1 MLLPVTAEINKDAR
15 ISIGGCDVSELKLKY
30 GTPLYIID
38 VATVKQQCRDYL
50 KFFSFR
56 DFDSEITYASKAFCT
71 IPMCQTVRKEGLS
84 IDVSTGGELFIALK
98 SGFEPEKIYF
108 HGNNKSA
115 DEIKF
120 GLDYKVGTFIVDNFN
135 ELEILDRLAGER
147 NIRQKIFLR
156 ITPGIKA
163 HTHKYIQT
171 GAIESKFGFG
181 IYGGVAM
188 EAVKAAASSENI
200 ELLGL
205 HAHVGSQIFN
215 IEVYE
220 KLIDTM
226 LKLASD
232 IKTGL
237 GVKLTHLNIGGGLGI
252 KYIPEDEPSSIED
265 LSKIVVAALRK
276 YTKLY
281 DVKIDKIYLEPGR
294 SLIGNAG
301 TTLYEAGNIKCIP
314 GIKNYISIDG
324 GMSDNIRPMLYQA
337 KYDAYIAGRASYIG
351 RIEKGDIKKNAAAAD
366 ATGSRGS
373 VAGGGDSV
381 TDKASGSM
389 MGSAPDRIQG
399 IASGTMGG
407 ATDSKAKSS
416 LSAGGDPGL
425 IKYTVVGKHCES
437 GDVIIED
444 IEMPQVKTG
453 DLILVAATG
462 AYCYSMSSNYNGQ
475 PRSAVVAVE
484 DGKHCYWVERQTF
497 EDLVSK
503 DKKLKEC

>member
-1 MLLPVTAEINKDAR
+1 MLLPVTAEINKDSR
-15 ISIGGCDVSELKLKY
+15 ISIGGCDVSELKSKY

-38 VATVKQQCRDYL
+38 VATVKKQCREYL
-50 KFFSFR
+50 KFFSFE
-56 DFDSEITYASKAFCT
+56 DFDSEITYASKAFCS
-71 IPMCQTVRKEGLS
+71 IPMCQTVKREGLS

-120 GLDYKVGTFIVDNFN
+120 GLDYKVGTFIVDNFS
-135 ELEILDRLAGER
+135 ELETLNRLAGQR
-147 NIRQKIFLR
+147 KMRQKIFLR

-188 EAVKAAASSENI
+188 NAVMAAAACENI
-200 ELLGL
+200 ELIGL

-215 IEVYE
+215 IEVYD

-226 LKLASD
+226 LKLISD

-252 KYIPEDEPSSIED
+252 RYVPQDEPSSIED
-265 LSKIVVAALRK
+265 LSKVVAGALRK
-276 YTKLY
+276 YTKQY
-281 DVKIDKIYLEPGR
+281 DVAIDKIYLEPGR
-294 SLIGNAG
+294 SIIGNAG
-301 TTLYEAGNIKCIP
+301 TTLYEAGNIKCIH

-324 GMSDNIRPMLYQA
+324 GMSDNIRPILYQA
-337 KYDAYIAGRASYIG
+337 KYDAYIANRISYIG
-351 RIEKGDIKKNAAAAD
+351 GIADGDIEGNAAHS
-366 ATGSRGS
+366 GM
-373 VAGGGDSV
+373 AGEN
-381 TDKASGSM
+381 
-389 MGSAPDRIQG
+389 GSAEVASIGNTKGAGVSSESSHGLTVSTSDTKG
-399 IASGTMGG
+399 VMSGTK
-407 ATDSKAKSS
+407 TKSLQDEDSSS
-416 LSAGGDPGL
+416 GL
-425 IKYTVVGKHCES
+425 IKYTIVGKHCES

-444 IEMPQVKTG
+444 IEMPEVKTG

-484 DGKHCYWVERQTF
+484 DGKHCYWVERQTY
-497 EDLVSK
+497 EDLAAK
-503 DKKLKEC
+503 DKILSEC

>member
-1 MLLPVTAEINKDAR
+1 MLLPVTAEINKDSR
-15 ISIGGCDVSELKLKY
+15 ISIGGCDVAELKTKY

-38 VATVKQQCRDYL
+38 VATLKQQCRDYL
-50 KFFSFR
+50 KFFTFP

-98 SGFEPEKIYF
+98 SGYEPEKIYF
-108 HGNNKSA
+108 HGNNKST

-135 ELEILDRLAGER
+135 ELETLNRLAGER
-147 NIRQKIFLR
+147 NMRQKIFLR

-188 EAVKAAASSENI
+188 DAVKAAAVSENI
-200 ELLGL
+200 ELIGL

-226 LKLASD
+226 LKLIRD
-232 IKTGL
+232 IKSES
-237 GVKLTHLNIGGGLGI
+237 GVILSHLNIGGGLGI
-252 KYIPEDEPSSIED
+252 SYVPEDEPSSIED
-265 LSKIVVAALRK
+265 LSKVVAGALRK
-276 YTKLY
+276 YTKQY
-281 DVKIDKIYLEPGR
+281 GVKIDKIYLEPGR

-324 GMSDNIRPMLYQA
+324 GMSDNIRPILYQA
-337 KYDAYIAGRASYIG
+337 KYDAYIAGRASYMG
-351 RIEKGDIKKNAAAAD
+351 RIVGGDIIRNNAAAD
-366 ATGSRGS
+366 T
-373 VAGGGDSV
+373 AGDGDNSSGV
-381 TDKASGSM
+381 VNAAGASGSIPNIISESLP
-389 MGSAPDRIQG
+389 GIVSDTAGAITETKTKYSQG
-399 IASGTMGG
+399 ADTN
-407 ATDSKAKSS
+407 AEF
-416 LSAGGDPGL
+416 
-425 IKYTVVGKHCES
+425 IKYTIVGKHCES

-484 DGKHCYWVERQTF
+484 DGKHCCWVERQTY
-497 EDLVSK
+497 EDLAAK
-503 DKKLKEC
+503 DKKLNEC

>member
-1 MLLPVTAEINKDAR
+1 MLLPVTAEINKDSR
-15 ISIGGCDVSELKLKY
+15 ISIGGCDISELKSKY

-38 VATVKQQCRDYL
+38 VATVKKQCRDYL
-50 KFFSFR
+50 KFFTFG

-71 IPMCQTVRKEGLS
+71 IPMCQTIRKEGLS

-98 SGFEPEKIYF
+98 RGFEPEKKYF

-135 ELEILDRLAGER
+135 ELEILNRLAGER

-181 IYGGVAM
+181 IYGSVAM
-188 EAVKAAASSENI
+188 DAVKEAAASENI

-226 LKLASD
+226 LKLTGD

-237 GVKLTHLNIGGGLGI
+237 GLKLTHLNIGGGLGI
-252 KYIPEDEPSSIED
+252 RYVPEDEPSSIED
-265 LSKIVVAALRK
+265 LSRLVSGALRK
-276 YTKLY
+276 YTKQY

-294 SLIGNAG
+294 SIIGNAG

-314 GIKNYISIDG
+314 GIRNYVSIDG
-324 GMSDNIRPMLYQA
+324 GMSDNIRPILYQA
-337 KYDAYIAGRASYIG
+337 KYDAYIANRAAYIG
-351 RIEKGDIKKNAAAAD
+351 RIEKGDIKRNAAAAGGSSRTAD
-366 ATGSRGS
+366 GSGSGSAKSGMPDSITGIALDT
-373 VAGGGDSV
+373 AGG
-381 TDKASGSM
+381 
-389 MGSAPDRIQG
+389 SA
-399 IASGTMGG
+399 
-407 ATDSKAKSS
+407 DSKSKSS
-416 LSAGGDPGL
+416 QGSDGNPGL
-425 IKYTVVGKHCES
+425 IKYSIVGKHCES

-444 IEMPQVKTG
+444 IEMPEVKTG

>member
-1 MLLPVTAEINKDAR
+1 MILPVTAGINKYDR
-15 ISIGGCDVSELKLKY
+15 ISIGGCDVSELKSKY

-38 VATVKQQCRDYL
+38 VATVKKQCRDYL
-50 KFFSFR
+50 KFFTFG

-135 ELEILDRLAGER
+135 ELEILNRLAGER
-147 NIRQKIFLR
+147 NIRQKVFLR

-188 EAVKAAASSENI
+188 DAVKEAAASENI

-226 LKLASD
+226 LKLTSD

-237 GVKLTHLNIGGGLGI
+237 GIKLSHLNIGGGLGI
-252 KYIPEDEPSSIED
+252 RYIPEDEPSSIED
-265 LSKIVVAALRK
+265 LSKVVIGALRK
-276 YTKLY
+276 YTKQH
-281 DVKIDKIYLEPGR
+281 DVVIEKIYLEPGR
-294 SLIGNAG
+294 SIIGNAG

-324 GMSDNIRPMLYQA
+324 GMSDNIRPILYQA
-337 KYDAYIAGRASYIG
+337 KYDAYIASRASYIG
-351 RIEKGDIKKNAAAAD
+351 RIETGDIIKNAAAAGAINGIGR
-366 ATGSRGS
+366 AT
-373 VAGGGDSV
+373 
-381 TDKASGSM
+381 
-389 MGSAPDRIQG
+389 DR
-399 IASGTMGG
+399 S
-407 ATDSKAKSS
+407 TDSKTKSLQDTGS
-416 LSAGGDPGL
+416 EPGQM
-425 IKYTVVGKHCES
+425 KYSIVGKHCES

-444 IEMPQVKTG
+444 IKMPVVKTG

-484 DGKHCYWVERQTF
+484 DGRHCYWVERQTF

-503 DKKLKEC
+503 DKKLMEC

>member
-1 MLLPVTAEINKDAR
+1 MLLPVTAEINQDAR
-15 ISIGGCDVSELKLKY
+15 ISIGGCDVSELKSKY

-50 KFFSFR
+50 KYFTFG

-98 SGFEPEKIYF
+98 SGFEPEKIFF

-135 ELEILDRLAGER
+135 ELVTLNRLAGER
-147 NIRQKIFLR
+147 NIRQKIMLR

-181 IYGGVAM
+181 IYDGVAM
-188 EAVKAAASSENI
+188 DAVKKAAAFENV

-205 HAHVGSQIFN
+205 HAHIGSQIFN

-226 LKLASD
+226 LKLTSD

-237 GVKLTHLNIGGGLGI
+237 GVKLSHLNIGGGLGI
-252 KYIPEDEPSSIED
+252 RYVPEDEPSSIED
-265 LSKIVVAALRK
+265 LSKVVVAALRK
-276 YTKLY
+276 YTKQY
-281 DVKIDKIYLEPGR
+281 DVKIDKIHLEPGR

-301 TTLYEAGNIKCIP
+301 STLYEAGSIKYIP

-351 RIEKGDIKKNAAAAD
+351 RIVNGDIERNTAAG
-366 ATGSRGS
+366 AT
-373 VAGGGDSV
+373 AG
-381 TDKASGSM
+381 SGS
-389 MGSAPDRIQG
+389 
-399 IASGTMGG
+399 
-407 ATDSKAKSS
+407 ATDSS
-416 LSAGGDPGL
+416 PGL
-425 IKYTVVGKHCES
+425 IKYTIVGKHCES

-444 IEMPQVKTG
+444 IEMPEVKTG
-453 DLILVAATG
+453 DLILVGATG

-484 DGKHCYWVERQTF
+484 DGKHCHWVERQTY

-503 DKKLKEC
+503 DKKLTEY

>member
-1 MLLPVTAEINKDAR
+1 MLLPVTAEINKDNR
-15 ISIGGCDVSELKLKY
+15 ISIGGCDVSELKSKY

-38 VATVKQQCRDYL
+38 VATVKKQCRDYL
-50 KFFSFR
+50 KFFAFG

-84 IDVSTGGELFIALK
+84 IDVSTGGELYIALK
-98 SGFEPEKIYF
+98 SGYEPEKIYF

-135 ELEILDRLAGER
+135 ELGILNRMAGER

-181 IYGGVAM
+181 IYGGIAM
-188 EAVKAAASSENI
+188 DAVKEAAASENI

-205 HAHVGSQIFN
+205 HTHIGSQIFN

-226 LKLASD
+226 LKFTGD
-232 IKTGL
+232 IKNGL
-237 GVKLTHLNIGGGLGI
+237 GTELKHINIGGGLGI
-252 KYIPEDEPSSIED
+252 RYVPEDEPSSIED
-265 LSKIVVAALRK
+265 LSKVVVGALRK
-276 YTKLY
+276 YTRQY

-294 SLIGNAG
+294 SIIGNAG

-314 GIKNYISIDG
+314 GIRNYVSIDG
-324 GMSDNIRPMLYQA
+324 GMSDNIRPILYQA
-337 KYDAYIAGRASYIG
+337 KYDAYIANRASYIG
-351 RIEKGDIKKNAAAAD
+351 RIEKGDIKGNAIAAGA
-366 ATGSRGS
+366 
-373 VAGGGDSV
+373 V
-381 TDKASGSM
+381 SGSSTLGSI
-389 MGSAPDRIQG
+389 MGSASEKIPG
-399 IASGTMGG
+399 IASEKMGG
-407 ATDSKAKSS
+407 VADSNAKSS
-416 LSAGGDPGL
+416 QVAGDKPGL
-425 IKYTVVGKHCES
+425 IKYSIVGKHCES

-444 IEMPQVKTG
+444 IKMPEVKTG

-475 PRSAVVAVE
+475 PKSAVVAVE
-484 DGKHCYWVERQTF
+484 DGKCCCWVERQTF

-503 DKKLKEC
+503 DKKLLEC

>member
-1 MLLPVTAEINKDAR
+1 MLLPVTAEINRDSR
-15 ISIGGCDVSELKLKY
+15 ISIGGCDVSELKSKY

-38 VATVKQQCRDYL
+38 VATVKMQCRDYL
-50 KFFSFR
+50 KFFTFP

-84 IDVSTGGELFIALK
+84 LDVSTGGELFIALK

-108 HGNNKSA
+108 HGNNKSTE
-115 DEIKF
+115 EIKF

-135 ELEILDRLAGER
+135 ELETLNRLAGER

-188 EAVKAAASSENI
+188 EAVKAATSSENI
-200 ELLGL
+200 ELIGL

-226 LKLASD
+226 LKLMRD
-232 IKTGL
+232 VKTGT
-237 GVKLTHLNIGGGLGI
+237 GVNLSHLNIGGGLGI
-252 KYIPEDEPSSIED
+252 RYVPEDEPSCIED
-265 LSKIVVAALRK
+265 LSKVVADALRK
-276 YTKLY
+276 YTKQY
-281 DVKIDKIYLEPGR
+281 GVKLEKIYLEPGR

-314 GIKNYISIDG
+314 GIKNYVSIDG
-324 GMSDNIRPMLYQA
+324 GMSDNIRPILYQA

-351 RIEKGDIKKNAAAAD
+351 RIVNGDIVKNGAAAGAGMKGGVGGV
-366 ATGSRGS
+366 TGG
-373 VAGGGDSV
+373 VQEGLAGGSSDNTIDSPDAPGVISVIKTKSLNLGDS
-381 TDKASGSM
+381 A
-389 MGSAPDRIQG
+389 
-399 IASGTMGG
+399 
-407 ATDSKAKSS
+407 
-416 LSAGGDPGL
+416 PGL
-425 IKYTVVGKHCES
+425 IKYTIVGKHCES

-444 IEMPQVKTG
+444 IELPQVKTG

-484 DGKHCYWVERQTF
+484 DGNHCCWVERQTY

-503 DKKLKEC
+503 DKKLSEC

>member
-1 MLLPVTAEINKDAR
+1 MLLPVTAEINKNAR
-15 ISIGGCDVSELKLKY
+15 ISIGGCDISELKSKY

-38 VATVKQQCRDYL
+38 VATVKKQCRDYL
-50 KFFSFR
+50 KFFTFE
-56 DFDSEITYASKAFCT
+56 DLDSEITYASKAFCT
-71 IPMCQTVRKEGLS
+71 IPMCQTIRKEGLS

-135 ELEILDRLAGER
+135 ELEILNRLAGER

-181 IYGGVAM
+181 IYGDVAM
-188 EAVKAAASSENI
+188 EAVKAASASENV

-215 IEVYE
+215 IQVYE

-226 LKLASD
+226 LKLTSD

-237 GVKLTHLNIGGGLGI
+237 GVKLAHLNIGGGLGI
-252 KYIPEDEPSSIED
+252 RYIPQDEPSSIED
-265 LSKIVVAALRK
+265 LSKVVVGALRK
-276 YTKLY
+276 YTKQY
-281 DVKIDKIYLEPGR
+281 DVVIDKIYLEPGR
-294 SLIGNAG
+294 SIIGNAG

-324 GMSDNIRPMLYQA
+324 GMSDNIRPILYQA

-351 RIEKGDIKKNAAAAD
+351 RIVNGDININAAPAD
-366 ATGSRGS
+366 T
-373 VAGGGDSV
+373 AGGG
-381 TDKASGSM
+381 TA
-389 MGSAPDRIQG
+389 
-399 IASGTMGG
+399 
-407 ATDSKAKSS
+407 DSKTKYSKGVDSNA
-416 LSAGGDPGL
+416 GL
-425 IKYTVVGKHCES
+425 IKYTIVGKHCES

-444 IEMPQVKTG
+444 IEMPEVKTG

-484 DGKHCYWVERQTF
+484 DGKHCHWVERQTY

-503 DKKLKEC
+503 DKKLAEC

>member
-1 MLLPVTAEINKDAR
+1 MLLPMTAEINKDSR

-38 VATVKQQCRDYL
+38 VATVKKQCRDYI
-50 KFFSFR
+50 KFFTFE
-56 DFDSEITYASKAFCT
+56 DFGSEITYASKAFCT
-71 IPMCQTVRKEGLS
+71 IPMCQTIRKEGLS

-98 SGFEPEKIYF
+98 SGFDPEKIFF

-135 ELEILDRLAGER
+135 ELETLNRLAGQR
-147 NIRQKIFLR
+147 NIRQKIMLR

-188 EAVKAAASSENI
+188 DAVQKATNYENV

-205 HAHVGSQIFN
+205 HAHIGSQIFN

-226 LKLASD
+226 LKFISD
-232 IKTGL
+232 VKTGL
-237 GVKLTHLNIGGGLGI
+237 GIKLSHLNIGGGLGI
-252 KYIPEDEPSSIED
+252 RYVPEDEPSSIEE
-265 LSKIVVAALRK
+265 LSKVVSGALRK
-276 YTKLY
+276 YTKQY

-301 TTLYEAGNIKCIP
+301 TTLYEAGSIKYIP

-324 GMSDNIRPMLYQA
+324 GMSDNIRPILYQA

-351 RIEKGDIKKNAAAAD
+351 MIVNGDIARNIAA
-366 ATGSRGS
+366 
-373 VAGGGDSV
+373 
-381 TDKASGSM
+381 
-389 MGSAPDRIQG
+389 
-399 IASGTMGG
+399 G
-407 ATDSKAKSS
+407 AT
-416 LSAGGDPGL
+416 AGGDNSAAVDNNTKDKEPGNKTKSSQNTDSNPGF
-425 IKYTVVGKHCES
+425 IKYTIVGKHCES

-444 IEMPQVKTG
+444 IEMPEVKTG
-453 DLILVAATG
+453 DLILVGATG

-484 DGKHCYWVERQTF
+484 EGNHCLWVERQTY

-503 DKKLKEC
+503 DKKLAEC

>member
-1 MLLPVTAEINKDAR
+1 MLLPVTAEINKDSK
-15 ISIGGCDVSELKLKY
+15 ISIGGCDVSELKSKY
-30 GTPLYIID
+30 NTPLYIID
-38 VATVKQQCRDYL
+38 VATVKKQCRDYL
-50 KFFSFR
+50 KFFTFG
-56 DFDSEITYASKAFCT
+56 DFDSEISYASKAFCT
-71 IPMCQTVRKEGLS
+71 IPMCQAVKKEGLS
-84 IDVSTGGELFIALK
+84 IDVSTGGELYIALK

-135 ELEILDRLAGER
+135 ELEILNRLAGER
-147 NIRQKIFLR
+147 NIRQRIFLR

-181 IYGGVAM
+181 IYGGAAM
-188 EAVKAAASSENI
+188 DAAKEAASSENI

-205 HAHVGSQIFN
+205 HAHIGSQIFN

-252 KYIPEDEPSSIED
+252 RYVPEDEPSSIED
-265 LSKIVVAALRK
+265 LSNVVVRALRK
-276 YTKLY
+276 YTKQY

-294 SLIGNAG
+294 SIIGNAG

-314 GIKNYISIDG
+314 GIRNYVSIDG
-324 GMSDNIRPMLYQA
+324 GMSDNIRPILYQA
-337 KYDAYIAGRASYIG
+337 KYYAYIANRASYIG
-351 RIEKGDIKKNAAAAD
+351 NIEKGDIKRNASAAFA
-366 ATGSRGS
+366 
-373 VAGGGDSV
+373 
-381 TDKASGSM
+381 ASGSATGIGGSVTGIG
-389 MGSAPDRIQG
+389 GSAVE
-399 IASGTMGG
+399 GG
-407 ATDSKAKSS
+407 AADPKSKSS
-416 LSAGGDPGL
+416 QGSGSAPGL
-425 IKYTVVGKHCES
+425 IKYNIVGKHCES

-444 IEMPQVKTG
+444 IEMPEVRTG

>member
-1 MLLPVTAEINKDAR
+1 MLLPVTAEINKDSR
-15 ISIGGCDVSELKLKY
+15 ISIGGCDISELKSKY

-50 KFFSFR
+50 KFFTFG

-84 IDVSTGGELFIALK
+84 IDVSTGGELYIALK
-98 SGFEPEKIYF
+98 SGFEPEKIFF

-115 DEIKF
+115 EEIKF

-135 ELEILDRLAGER
+135 ELEILNRLAGER

-181 IYGGVAM
+181 IYGGIAM
-188 EAVKAAASSENI
+188 EAVKKAAASENV

-226 LKLASD
+226 LKLTSD

-237 GVKLTHLNIGGGLGI
+237 GVKLSHLNIGGGLGI
-252 KYIPEDEPSSIED
+252 RYVPEDEPSSIKD
-265 LSKIVVAALRK
+265 LSRVVAGALRK
-276 YTKLY
+276 YTKQY
-281 DVKIDKIYLEPGR
+281 NVKIDKIYLEPGR

-324 GMSDNIRPMLYQA
+324 GMSDNIRPILYQA
-337 KYDAYIAGRASYIG
+337 KYDAYIANRASYIG
-351 RIEKGDIKKNAAAAD
+351 RIENGDIKRHS
-366 ATGSRGS
+366 T
-373 VAGGGDSV
+373 AGGAAGGSISS
-381 TDKASGSM
+381 AGGSGSLKD
-389 MGSAPDRIQG
+389 SAPDG
-399 IASGTMGG
+399 KT
-407 ATDSKAKSS
+407 KSS
-416 LSAGGDPGL
+416 QNAGINPGY

-444 IEMPQVKTG
+444 IEMPEVKTG

-484 DGKHCYWVERQTF
+484 DGRHCHWVERQTF

-503 DKKLKEC
+503 DRKLTECQEAVHIK

>member
-1 MLLPVTAEINKDAR
+1 MLLPVTAEINEDGR
-15 ISIGGCDVSELKLKY
+15 ISIGGCDVAVLKSKY

-38 VATVKQQCRDYL
+38 VATVKKQCRDYL
-50 KFFSFR
+50 KFFTFE
-56 DFDSEITYASKAFCT
+56 DFDSEITYASKAFCA

-98 SGFEPEKIYF
+98 SGFEPEKIFF

-135 ELEILDRLAGER
+135 ELEILNRLAGER
-147 NIRQKIFLR
+147 NIRQKICLR

-181 IYGGVAM
+181 IYGGIAM
-188 EAVKAAASSENI
+188 DAVKEAVSCENV
-200 ELLGL
+200 ELIGL
-205 HAHVGSQIFN
+205 HAHIGSQIFN

-226 LKLASD
+226 LSLISD

-252 KYIPEDEPSSIED
+252 RYVPQDEPSSIED
-265 LSKIVVAALRK
+265 LSKVVVRALRK
-276 YTKLY
+276 YTKQY
-281 DVKIDKIYLEPGR
+281 NVKIDKIYLEPGR

-301 TTLYEAGNIKCIP
+301 TTLYEAGNIKSIP

-324 GMSDNIRPMLYQA
+324 GMSDNIRPILYQA
-337 KYDAYIAGRASYIG
+337 KYDAYIANRASYIG
-351 RIEKGDIKKNAAAAD
+351 GIVKGDIKRNSAAAAD
-366 ATGSRGS
+366 SL
-373 VAGGGDSV
+373 
-381 TDKASGSM
+381 SGSKN
-389 MGSAPDRIQG
+389 R
-399 IASGTMGG
+399 
-407 ATDSKAKSS
+407 S
-416 LSAGGDPGL
+416 LQDKGNNSGL
-425 IKYTVVGKHCES
+425 IKYSIVGKHCES

-444 IEMPQVKTG
+444 IEMPEVKTG
-453 DLILVAATG
+453 DLILVGVTG

-484 DGKHCYWVERQTF
+484 DGRHCYWVERQTY

-503 DKKLKEC
+503 DKKLNEC